1 MSANIGINIRNA
13 RKALHLSQ
21 EELGEMIGANRV
33 TISRYETCEYNPSL
47 PALKRLAEALQT
59 TPAELSG
66 DDSDTKKEPATVG
79 GFPIEGY
86 LQLIPENRK
95 KIDELIA
102 LYVSAQSDGQ
112 SHASVQE

>member
-13 RKALHLSQ
+13 RKALHFSQ
-21 EELGEMIGANRV
+21 EALGEMIGANRV

-66 DDSDTKKEPATVG
+66 DDPNTKKEPAQG
-79 GFPIEGY
+79 GQNEAFMVRVN
-86 LQLIPENRK
+86 QLSPENR
-95 KIDELIA
+95 A
-102 LYVSAQSDGQ
+102 LLDSQLDWLLSRQAKPES
-112 SHASVQE
+112 

>member
-21 EELGEMIGANRV
+21 EALGEMIGANRV

-66 DDSDTKKEPATVG
+66 DDADTKKEPATAG
-79 GFPIEGY
+79 GQDRSKAI
-86 LQLIPENRK
+86 LDVLNPENHAK
-95 KIDELIA
+95 AASYLEYLLTIQDK
-102 LYVSAQSDGQ
+102 AQI
-112 SHASVQE
+112 